1 MSHSPMTR
9 IGQQLRSLLWK
20 ASVEEEVDAELSFH
34 LEMRIREYVAEGMTE
49 EEARAKALAKL
60 GDLKRVRAEC
70 EEQGRQ
76 RDRETARAGWVSA
89 LRQDAKYALRQ
100 LQRSPG
106 FTAVAA
112 LTLALGIGATSAIF
126 SLVWAVVLKPLPYVD
141 GGRTVVV
148 RSLWRGNPGGV
159 ATGNFG
165 DWRARTTSFSHL
177 AAEAYTSFNLSDDVN
192 SPERA
197 VGARV
202 SRGWFDIFK
211 VRPVLGRTFTVDE
224 DAPGANRVVVLGHGL
239 WKRRFGGDP
248 TLLGRAIRLSGESY
262 TVVGILPADF
272 DPTMSESQL
281 WVPLALT
288 PEQLAFHD
296 EHFLRVYGLL
306 RSGVSRAQAQSEMVE
321 IARQLEREYPRDNV
335 QRSASVVP
343 IDQHLLGDTGEK
355 MWLLLGAVLL
365 VLVIAC
371 VNVGNLLL
379 SRGTG
384 RARELAVRAALGAGR
399 ARIVRQLLT
408 EGVVLAV
415 VGGAAGLL
423 VAAFLLKVLIA
434 ASPPDVPRL
443 SQARLD
449 GMVLAFTALVALGS
463 SLLFGLVPSI
473 KTAGR
478 DLHGTLQHG
487 AAAARAGGGRDRTR
501 AALVILEV
509 ALASTLLVGAGL
521 LVRTALFLTTVDP
534 GFRPNGLLTARL
546 SLPPG
551 PYASPDA
558 ASGAFRRVVEGLQNS
573 SGIAVAAAVTQAP
586 LGPGGSSNGLIP
598 EGKPQTLEHIV
609 QAMLRVTT
617 PGYLKAM
624 GIPLLKGRFIE
635 DSDVPGSERVM
646 VVSETLA
653 RQAFP
658 GQDPIGKR
666 ISCCES
672 APDGTPLFKTVV
684 GVVGDVR
691 WRGPAEST
699 GPEFYLPMAQ
709 APALSWKWNQRS
721 MTLVTRSA
729 DGNAASAVSALR
741 AAVAQV
747 DAVIPLYDVSS
758 MEERLH
764 EATATS
770 RFLMRLLAALGLFG
784 LVLAAVGVY
793 GVVAYGVAQRTREIG
808 VRMALG
814 ATAGQVLTLTARG
827 GLRPVALGL
836 LIGLLLSVAASR
848 ALGSVLRGISAT
860 DPLTFACVAFVLLL
874 ASVIAVYVPS
884 RKAARVDPAS
894 ALAAE

>member
-1 MSHSPMTR
+1 MA
-9 IGQQLRSLLWK
+9 Q
-20 ASVEEEVDAELSFH
+20 
-34 LEMRIREYVAEGMTE
+34 GMTL
-49 EEARAKALAKL
+49 EEARRKALAKL
-60 GDLKRVRAEC
+60 GDLERVRAEC
-70 EEQGRQ
+70 EEQGRR
-76 RDRETARAGWVSA
+76 RDRETARASWFSA
-89 LRQDAKYALRQ
+89 LAQDAKYAVRQ
-100 LQRSPG
+100 LRHGPG
-106 FTAVAA
+106 FTAVAV

-126 SLVWAVVLKPLPYVD
+126 SLVWAVVLKPLPYVEGD
-141 GGRTVVV
+141 RTVAVL
-148 RSLWRGNPGGV
+148 SAWRGAVGGV
-159 ATGNFG
+159 STGNFG
-165 DWRARTTSFSHL
+165 DWRARARSFSHL
-177 AAEAYTSFNLSDDVN
+177 SAEGYTSFNLSDDVN

-202 SRGWFDIFK
+202 TRGWFDIFR
-211 VRPVLGRTFTVDE
+211 VRPVVGRTFTVDE
-224 DAPGANRVVVLGHGL
+224 DVPGANRVVILSQGL

-248 TLLGRAIRLSGESY
+248 AILGRSIRLSGESY
-262 TVVGILPADF
+262 RVTGILPADF
-272 DPTMSESQL
+272 DPTMTGAQL

-306 RSGVSRAQAQSEMVE
+306 RPGVSRAQAQSEMVE
-321 IARQLEREYPRDNV
+321 IARQLEREFPRDNKERGARV
-335 QRSASVVP
+335 LPLQEY
-343 IDQHLLGDTGEK
+343 LLGDAGQK
-355 MWLLLGAVLL
+355 MWLLLGSVLL

-384 RARELAVRAALGAGR
+384 RARELAVRAALGAGS

-408 EGVVLAV
+408 ESLVLGLA
-415 VGGAAGLL
+415 GGAAGLL
-423 VAAFLLKVLIA
+423 VAAFLVKVLIA

-443 SQARLD
+443 AEATLD
-449 GMVLAFTALVALGS
+449 GTVLAFTALVALGS
-463 SLLFGLVPSI
+463 SFLFGLAPSI
-473 KTAGR
+473 KAARR

-487 AAAARAGGGRDRTR
+487 ASAARAGGGRDRTR

-534 GFRPNGLLTARL
+534 GFRPDGLLTARL
-546 SLPPG
+546 TLPPG
-551 PYASPDA
+551 PYGSPEA
-558 ASGAFRRVVEGLQNS
+558 ASGAFRRAVEVLQDS
-573 SGIAVAAAVTQAP
+573 PGIAAAAAVTQAP
-586 LGPGGSSNGLIP
+586 LGPGGSSNGLLP
-598 EGKPQTLEHIV
+598 EGKPFAPENIV
-609 QAMLRVTT
+609 LSMLRVTT

-624 GIPLLKGRFIE
+624 GIPLLKGRFI
-635 DSDVPGSERVM
+635 DDTDVPGSERVM

-653 RQAFP
+653 RLAFP

-666 ISCCES
+666 IVCCEDT
-672 APDGTPLFKTVV
+672 PDGKPIFKTVV

-691 WRGPAEST
+691 WRGPAEEG
-699 GPEFYLPMAQ
+699 GPEFYLPIAQ

-721 MTLVTRSA
+721 MTLVARSA
-729 DGNAASAVSALR
+729 GGTAAAAVPALR

-747 DAVIPLYDVSS
+747 DPTVPLYDVAS

-784 LVLAAVGVY
+784 LLLAAVGVY

-814 ATAGQVLTLTARG
+814 ATTGQVLALTARG

-836 LIGLLLSVAASR
+836 VTGLLLSVAASR
-848 ALGSVLRGISAT
+848 ALGSVLRGVSAT
-860 DPLTFACVAFVLLL
+860 DPLTFACVACVLLL
-874 ASVIAVYVPS
+874 ASLVAVYLPS
-884 RKAARVDPAS
+884 RRAARVDPAR
-894 ALAAE
+894 ALVAE